1 MIGSATTV
9 RAMNTWHSVHG
20 PEGQL
25 LFDRMR
31 FARSSRSRVRGLL
44 GRRSLPAGEGLAFR
58 EKSIHMFFM
67 RMSLDIVFCDA
78 NMEIVRIVPNLG
90 PWRMASCRLA
100 RYVLEVGPGEAARL
114 GLEAGMVLTIEPAF
128 ERRARRLNVSPLT
141 KA

>member
-1 MIGSATTV
+1 
-9 RAMNTWHSVHG
+9 MNTWHSVHG
-20 PEGQL
+20 PDGQL

-31 FARSSRSRVRGLL
+31 FARSSRSRLRGLL

-67 RMSLDIVFCDA
+67 RMPLDIVFCDA
-78 NMEIVRIVPNLG
+78 DMEIIRIVPELR
-90 PWRMASCRLA
+90 PWRTAGARRA
-100 RYVLEVGPGEAARL
+100 RYALEIGPGEAARL
-114 GLEAGMVLTIEPAF
+114 GLRKGMTLKVEPAF

>member
-1 MIGSATTV
+1 
-9 RAMNTWHSVHG
+9 MNTWHSVHG
-20 PEGQL
+20 PDGQL

-31 FARSSRSRVRGLL
+31 FARSSRSRLRGLL
-44 GRRSLPAGEGLAFR
+44 GRRSLPQGEGLAFR

-78 NMEIVRIVPNLG
+78 EMEIVRIVHELAPVADG
-90 PWRMASCRLA
+90 RRSHARATRSRSARARPRGSVCSEGMALK
-100 RYVLEVGPGEAARL
+100 V
-114 GLEAGMVLTIEPAF
+114 EPAF

>member
-1 MIGSATTV
+1 
-9 RAMNTWHSVHG
+9 MNTWHSVHG
-20 PEGQL
+20 PDGQL

-31 FARSSRSRVRGLL
+31 FARSSFSRVRGLL
-44 GRRSLPAGEGLAFR
+44 GRRSLPVGEGLAFR

-78 NMEIVRIVPNLG
+78 AMQVVRVAPG
-90 PWRMASCRLA
+90 VAPWRMAGCRLA

-114 GLEAGMVLTIEPAF
+114 GIEEGMVLTVEPAF

>member
-1 MIGSATTV
+1 
-9 RAMNTWHSVHG
+9 MNTWHSVHG
-20 PEGQL
+20 PDGRL

-31 FARSSRSRVRGLL
+31 FARSSFSRVRGLL
-44 GRRSLPAGEGLAFR
+44 GRRSLPLGEGLAFR

-78 NMEIVRIVPNLG
+78 DMRIVRVVSNLA
-90 PWRMASCRLA
+90 PWRMSGCRLA
-100 RYVLEVGPGEAARL
+100 RYALEVGPGEAARL
-114 GLEAGMVLTIEPAF
+114 GLEEGMVLTVEPAF

>member
-1 MIGSATTV
+1 
-9 RAMNTWHSVHG
+9 MNTWHSVHG
-20 PEGQL
+20 PKGQL

-31 FARSSRSRVRGLL
+31 FARSSFSRVRGLL
-44 GRRSLPAGEGLAFR
+44 GRRSLPVGEGLAFR

-78 NMEIVRIVPNLG
+78 EMQVVRVAPSVA
-90 PWRMASCRLA
+90 PWRMAGCRLA

-114 GLEAGMVLTIEPAF
+114 GIEEGMVLTVEPAF

>member
-1 MIGSATTV
+1 
-9 RAMNTWHSVHG
+9 MNTWHSVTG
-20 PEGQL
+20 PDGRL

-31 FARSSRSRVRGLL
+31 FARSSASRVRGLL

-67 RMSLDIVFCDA
+67 RMSLDVVFCDA
-78 NMEIVRIVPNLG
+78 DMQILRIVPGLR
-90 PWRMASCRLA
+90 PWRMAGCRLA

-114 GLEAGMVLTIEPAF
+114 GLHEGMVLQVEPAF